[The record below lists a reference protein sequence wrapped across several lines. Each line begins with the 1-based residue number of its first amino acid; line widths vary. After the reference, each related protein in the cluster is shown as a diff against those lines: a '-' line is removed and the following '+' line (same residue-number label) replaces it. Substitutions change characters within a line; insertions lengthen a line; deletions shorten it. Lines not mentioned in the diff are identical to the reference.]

1 MEKQQQQQPS
11 SSKHNH
17 LQNSKQSK
25 NQTQIAS
32 PKVEHQFFTKMT
44 DINTIENDLIKLLN
58 DFSNTRLKKY
68 GNCLIFKTLICF
80 F

>member
-1 MEKQQQQQPS
+1 MEKQQQQPS
-11 SSKHNH
+11 SSK
-17 LQNSKQSK
+17 QNQFQSSKPSK

-68 GNCLIFKTLICF
+68 GNCFKFKFI
-80 F
+80 